1 MSPTPPAASELLLA
15 SRPFAG
21 AAGGVRVRIKVT
33 PRARHA
39 GVTGLVND
47 ADGAPRL
54 KVAVT
59 AAATGGQAN
68 TAVLALLA
76 DEYLLKVRA
85 MAQQPPQGERAR
97 RAAVLGLLD
106 AAHALRHVLEHHHER
121 EHQALAHELP
131 ESLQAA
137 AWNGV
142 EPGGA

>member
-76 DEYLLKVRA
+76 DEWHLPRSA
-85 MAQQPPQGERAR
+85 FAIHAGAADR
-97 RAAVLGLLD
+97 RKTVSITGDTSGLL
-106 AAHALRHVLEHHHER
+106 AALRRWYKQRGLD
-121 EHQALAHELP
+121 
-131 ESLQAA
+131 
-137 AWNGV
+137 
-142 EPGGA
+142 PGEEKQ